1 MGHLLDV
8 VEERLGGFEEGLEVG
23 ALPEALQVP
32 FDLVSLDADDLLL
45 GLVDA
50 AGDSQRWQC
59 GEASSSAPAR
69 R

>member
-32 FDLVSLDADDLLL
+32 FDGVPLDADDLLL

-50 AGDSQRWQC
+50 PGGLLRWRCGD
-59 GEASSSAPAR
+59 ASSSAPAR